1 MRSEH
6 SRYNYDVELDTM
18 RLPQRTQQCMSVRIG
33 GDGSLF
39 RTMGQKIADLEGQ
52 VISQFIMA
60 GCSHFKSGTSEM
72 GHYDWPI
79 TWIQGDACRS
89 GEVYSSQI
97 TTMAGVDLKPII
109 LDGAL
114 VGYHYED
121 ECARFCRLSGL
132 RPPDSTLSRAEQTR
146 ALFERMEAALACA
159 DMMFTDTV
167 RTWLYLDGLLEWYGE
182 FNKVRTHFFEKHG
195 VFDHM
200 VPASTGIGA
209 ANPWGTA
216 LLADLLAVVPK
227 GDACRVEA
235 VASPM
240 QCPALDYKSS
250 FSRAVEL
257 SFPRHRELLI
267 SGTASIDAS
276 GKSVHLEDPARQID
290 YTMKVVEAILESR
303 GMDWQHL
310 ARGIAYFK
318 SSDDVILWEDWAAAN
333 RLPRFP
339 LAISHA
345 DVCRDELLF
354 EIEVDAIKLN
364 DGVKKA

>member
-1 MRSEH
+1 MDYKH
-6 SRYNYDVELDTM
+6 SRYNYDVDLDTLS
-18 RLPQRTQQCMSVRIG
+18 LPQRTQQCLSVRIG

-39 RTMGQKIADLEGQ
+39 RTMRQMITGLEGH

-60 GCSHFKSGTSEM
+60 GCSLFKTGTCEM
-72 GHYDWPI
+72 GDSDWPI

-89 GEVYSSQI
+89 GEAYSSQI
-97 TTMAGVDLKPII
+97 TTMAGVDLKPIV

-121 ECARFCRLSGL
+121 EFARYCRLSGL
-132 RPPDSTLSRAEQTR
+132 RPPDPNLSRAEQAR

-159 DMMFTDTV
+159 DMAFTDTV
-167 RTWLYLDGLLEWYGE
+167 RTWLYLDSLLEWYGE
-182 FNKVRTHFFEKHG
+182 FNGVRTQFFDKHG
-195 VFDHM
+195 VFDKM

-209 ANPWGTA
+209 ANPWGAA

-227 GDACRVEA
+227 SDACRVEA

-257 SFPRHRELLI
+257 SFPTHRELLI

-276 GKSVHLEDPARQID
+276 GKSVHQGDPARQID
-290 YTMKVVEAILESR
+290 CTMQVIEAILKSR

-310 ARGIAYFK
+310 SRGIAYFK
-318 SSDDVILWEDWAAAN
+318 SREDVILWEDWAAAN
-333 RLPRFP
+333 RLPRFS

-345 DVCRDELLF
+345 DVCRDDLLF
-354 EIEVDAIKLN
+354 EIELDAIKLN
-364 DGVKKA
+364 QEHG